1 MSSVTCRPPAAIIG
15 TFPAPPSLEI
25 ALRFAVAALL
35 LAASAMGSAHVPA
48 AEWAIANEY
57 PATSLP
63 GEGDAHFARKIEQR
77 LHGKL
82 AILPMPDGRLGWK
95 SREQVRAVAEGKVA
109 MANTLGGAL
118 AEEMPLLGLAS
129 LPFVAGD
136 LAEARRLYVL
146 ARPAYEAAFA
156 KMNQKL
162 LYATPWPASG
172 VWAKVPLD
180 SAAALARL
188 RIRTYDGMGT
198 AVFGKL
204 CLHAGVV
211 SFADLP
217 SKLASGEIDAVLSS
231 GDGGAG
237 RRLWEHLPHF
247 TEIEY
252 AVPLSFATV
261 GMASFEAL
269 DGETRGAVLEIAAD
283 TEARQWRSL
292 EGRVA
297 ENYARM
303 KANGMTI
310 TRAIPA
316 ELRARLREAAREAV
330 EDWARRA
337 GPEAKALLERFRR
350 EGAR

>member
-15 TFPAPPSLEI
+15 TFPDPPSLEI

-35 LAASAMGSAHVPA
+35 LAASAMGSANVPA
-48 AEWAIANEY
+48 AERAIANEY

-129 LPFVAGD
+129 LAFVAGD
-136 LAEARRLYVL
+136 LAEAPRLY
-146 ARPAYEAAFA
+146 E
-156 KMNQKL
+156 
-162 LYATPWPASG
+162 
-172 VWAKVPLD
+172 
-180 SAAALARL
+180 LARL
-188 RIRTYDGMGT
+188 RIRTYDGTGA
-198 AVFGKL
+198 AVFGKP

-269 DGETRGAVLEIAAD
+269 DGETRGTVLEIAAD
-283 TEARQWRSL
+283 T
-292 EGRVA
+292 
-297 ENYARM
+297 
-303 KANGMTI
+303 
-310 TRAIPA
+310 
-316 ELRARLREAAREAV
+316 
-330 EDWARRA
+330 
-337 GPEAKALLERFRR
+337 EAKALLERFRR